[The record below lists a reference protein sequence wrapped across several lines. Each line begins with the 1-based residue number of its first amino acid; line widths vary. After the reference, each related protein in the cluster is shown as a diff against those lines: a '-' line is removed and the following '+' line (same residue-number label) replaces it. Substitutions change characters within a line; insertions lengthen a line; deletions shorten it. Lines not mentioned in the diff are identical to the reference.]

1 MSILPKWH
9 NGRVCIPW
17 WYGLGY
23 PILWLAVGVSL
34 GITGRDSM
42 IAISTESTIALIVCA
57 FIGTLLYVIAY
68 AFDKYE
74 KQKKDAEEIKD
85 KVVKSGRDPEDPA
98 VLTVSEKWE
107 ITKCLKFDRL
117 FIIADIVWVIL
128 ACVVAV
134 AGLYFYG
141 GQYIED
147 SMPKFAFAGF
157 IVGIISAWFI
167 GEAFIKTIASGK
179 WSEKAADA
187 FRTVKPLVEETV
199 AKVAGASRF
208 DELVKKYIDAGLSKK
223 EAKKKASEK
232 IADEVE

>member
-1 MSILPKWH
+1 M
-9 NGRVCIPW
+9 
-17 WYGLGY
+17 
-23 PILWLAVGVSL
+23 
-34 GITGRDSM
+34 
-42 IAISTESTIALIVCA
+42 
-57 FIGTLLYVIAY
+57 
-68 AFDKYE
+68 
-74 KQKKDAEEIKD
+74 
-85 KVVKSGRDPEDPA
+85 
-98 VLTVSEKWE
+98 SEKWE

-128 ACVVAV
+128 ACAVAV

-179 WSEKAADA
+179 GSEKAADA

-208 DELVKKYIDAGLSKK
+208 DELVKKYIDAGLSKR